1 MFDIAETG
9 SEPVVEVC
17 AAKCRLHGFQKE
29 YAIHY
34 QTTSGEEHDEEVRS
48 SRAHYLDVPIIP
60 GEVVAVHIFL
70 RPKML
75 ASRSGFREMALTEL
89 NY

>member
-1 MFDIAETG
+1 MV
-9 SEPVVEVC
+9 SR
-17 AAKCRLHGFQKE
+17 KNML
-29 YAIHY
+29 Y
-34 QTTSGEEHDEEVRS
+34 TTKWCQGEERGEEVRS

-75 ASRSGFREMALTEL
+75 ASRSGLGGEMTLTKL
-89 NY
+89 NYQCTIEAPVPNGPKKL